1 MHIFFYNLL
10 AWTIKNKKKYHF
22 VYAHTKTIQN
32 LRTPA
37 FCVSILIMIGTKPRF
52 CLWWLHLTGISSI
65 ILYPQ
70 CWEFWQKHENTI
82 RWRRPRLASWQGKH
96 LNLLLIE
103 IEYSNNFKSY
113 SLSFYCKPLKSVS
126 SFPSKVSSWS
136 RSSRLLSPAPRV
148 RTYH

>member
-1 MHIFFYNLL
+1 M
-10 AWTIKNKKKYHF
+10 
-22 VYAHTKTIQN
+22 YAHTKSIQN
-32 LRTPA
+32 LRTSA

-96 LNLLLIE
+96 LNLLLRENIQKISRATPYLFTVYAQTKKNRE
-103 IEYSNNFKSY
+103 RNF
-113 SLSFYCKPLKSVS
+113 LQVS
-126 SFPSKVSSWS
+126 
-136 RSSRLLSPAPRV
+136 LLSCRV
-148 RTYH
+148 VHISSSTICWSDCKKWRVNVKMMKDCG